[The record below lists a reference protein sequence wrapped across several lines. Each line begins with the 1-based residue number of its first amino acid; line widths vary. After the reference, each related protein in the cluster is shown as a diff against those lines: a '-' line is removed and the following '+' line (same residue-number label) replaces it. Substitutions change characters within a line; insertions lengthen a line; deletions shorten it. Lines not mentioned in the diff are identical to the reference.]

1 MWNWSESHLSN
12 GWWDSNEFKWNIRIN
27 SIFELRASSG
37 ISFQGWFKQWSWV
50 ATVVPN
56 QANLNH
62 ASEQF
67 TYHQYHAK
75 TYDITFLAAKTMNYA
90 WIIQFSNCVGLH
102 WLSVNEWHRSW
113 LLCCSNGLL
122 SSDFDLFEDNFWN
135 KSQLARF
142 AMSVTAI
149 KEPKMHLK
157 RGFSTI
163 LQFCNFAI
171 LQSHEKPLCIS
182 KKSSILQFIQLS
194 DSSVAELQNA
204 NHGWETYTSGIK
216 SSKKYLLMCR
226 LHLFFI
232 QWP

>member
-12 GWWDSNEFKWNIRIN
+12 GWWDSNEFNWNIRVN

-75 TYDITFLAAKTMNYA
+75 KHKKLHFWPQKLPPTMRELSNFQIVWGCIDCQWMNDTGVGCCVAAMDYSHLTLICLRTTFEINLNLPALPWASP
-90 WIIQFSNCVGLH
+90 QL
-102 WLSVNEWHRSW
+102 
-113 LLCCSNGLL
+113 
-122 SSDFDLFEDNFWN
+122 
-135 KSQLARF
+135 KSPRC
-142 AMSVTAI
+142 
-149 KEPKMHLK
+149 
-157 RGFSTI
+157 I
-163 LQFCNFAI
+163 LREVSPQFCNFAI
-171 LQSHEKPLCIS
+171 LQSCNLMRSRCAFQKN
-182 KKSSILQFIQLS
+182 LQFCKFIQLS

-226 LHLFFI
+226 
-232 QWP
+232 

>member
-75 TYDITFLAAKTMNYA
+75 KHKKLQKLPPTMRESSNFQIVWVCIDCQWMNDTGVGCCVAAMDYSHLTLICLRTTFEINLNLPALPWASP
-90 WIIQFSNCVGLH
+90 QL
-102 WLSVNEWHRSW
+102 
-113 LLCCSNGLL
+113 
-122 SSDFDLFEDNFWN
+122 
-135 KSQLARF
+135 KSPRC
-142 AMSVTAI
+142 
-149 KEPKMHLK
+149 
-157 RGFSTI
+157 I
-163 LQFCNFAI
+163 LREVSPQVCNFAI
-171 LQSHEKPLCIS
+171 LKFCNLAIS
-182 KKSSILQFIQLS
+182 WEAAVHFKKIF
-194 DSSVAELQNA
+194 NFA
-204 NHGWETYTSGIK
+204 NSF
-216 SSKKYLLMCR
+216 SYLIR
-226 LHLFFI
+226 
-232 QWP
+232 Q

>member
-75 TYDITFLAAKTMNYA
+75 KHKKLHFWPQKLPPTPQSSSRIINIMQKNIRNYKNYHQQCVNHPIFKLCGFALIVSEWMTPELVAVLQQWITL
-90 WIIQFSNCVGLH
+90 I
-102 WLSVNEWHRSW
+102 WLWFVWGQ
-113 LLCCSNGLL
+113 LL
-122 SSDFDLFEDNFWN
+122 
-135 KSQLARF
+135 K
-142 AMSVTAI
+142 
-149 KEPKMHLK
+149 
-157 RGFSTI
+157 
-163 LQFCNFAI
+163 
-171 LQSHEKPLCIS
+171 
-182 KKSSILQFIQLS
+182 
-194 DSSVAELQNA
+194 
-204 NHGWETYTSGIK
+204 
-216 SSKKYLLMCR
+216 
-226 LHLFFI
+226 
-232 QWP
+232 

>member
-1 MWNWSESHLSN
+1 MQ
-12 GWWDSNEFKWNIRIN
+12 KNIRN
-27 SIFELRASSG
+27 YIFGR
-37 ISFQGWFKQWSWV
+37 K
-50 ATVVPN
+50 N
-56 QANLNH
+56 
-62 ASEQF
+62 
-67 TYHQYHAK
+67 YHQQCV
-75 TYDITFLAAKTMNYA
+75 NYPIFKLCGVA
-90 WIIQFSNCVGLH
+90 LH

-149 KEPKMHLK
+149 KEPEMHFK

-171 LQSHEKPLCIS
+171 LQSCNLMRSRCAFQKN
-182 KKSSILQFIQLS
+182 LQFCKFIQLS

-226 LHLFFI
+226 
-232 QWP
+232 